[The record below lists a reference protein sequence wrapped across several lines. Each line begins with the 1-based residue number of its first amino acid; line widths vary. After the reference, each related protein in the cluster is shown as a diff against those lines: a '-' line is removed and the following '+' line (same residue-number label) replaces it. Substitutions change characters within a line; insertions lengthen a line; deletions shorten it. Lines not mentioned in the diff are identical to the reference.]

1 MKIAYNWL
9 KQFLPFTQ
17 SPQEISILLTGCG
30 LEVEHLEHWQSL
42 QGGLAGIVVGQILTC
57 MQHPNAD
64 RLKITTV
71 EVGDGEPKQ
80 IVCGAPNVAAGQK
93 VIVAL
98 PAAILFPSHGDS
110 FTIKNSKIR
119 GETSEGMICAEDEIG
134 LGESHAGIMILP
146 EDTQVG
152 LSAADYFQVE
162 QDWIFEIGLT
172 PNRADAASH
181 LGVARDLKALL
192 GKANNLKLT
201 LPDVNDIKVEKTSNA
216 ISVEV
221 KDVNS
226 CLRYSGIQI
235 DGVRIEESPTW
246 LKNKLKSIGVR
257 SINNIVDIGN
267 YVMFAVGQPMH
278 AFDADKIAGNKITVG
293 TLKKGDKFTTLDE
306 VEHELNGT
314 ELMIADDNG
323 GLCIAGVFGGMHSGV
338 SSQTTNLFLE
348 SACFNPVQV
357 RKAARA
363 HGLHTDSSFRFERGT
378 DPEIT
383 VYALK
388 FAAKLITELAG
399 GKVSS
404 DIIDIYPEPVQ
415 WKEIILSLDYVNML
429 AGNDLAKEEIIRI
442 LTDLQIRIVKE
453 SDQELI
459 LSIPPFKV
467 EVTRQADVVE
477 EILRIY
483 GYNTIT
489 LPKKLSISVAAV
501 AKPDPEAINYRLGE
515 WLVANGFNEILNNS
529 LTKISSTDVIA
540 LPENSE
546 AIKVLNPLSNDLGM
560 LRHTMLLTGL
570 ESLSYN
576 INRKQKDLKFFET
589 GKTYLKINNRYHEQK
604 NLALWIS
611 GNRHEEHWKI
621 KATDFDIYYLKAIV
635 SNLLES
641 IGVNTRTQ
649 LKLSEYHD
657 ATFAAA
663 LKFEA
668 KGKQIVV
675 LGLVNKPILKSA
687 DVSQQVL
694 YAEFNLD
701 ALMKLVPV
709 KDEKAKEAPKYPEVR
724 RDLSML
730 LDRSVHYDA
739 IEQLAYSTE
748 PKLLKNVN
756 LFDVYE
762 GEKIGEGKK
771 SYALAFTLSDEES
784 TLQDKQIDGVMN
796 KLMKQ
801 FEEKL
806 GAQIRKN

>member
-17 SPQEISILLTGCG
+17 SAQEISILLTGCG
-30 LEVEHLEHWQSL
+30 LEVEHLEQWQSL
-42 QGGLAGIVVGQILTC
+42 QGGLAGIVVGQVLSCIP
-57 MQHPNAD
+57 HPNAD
-64 RLKITTV
+64 RLKITIV
-71 EVGDGEPKQ
+71 DVSDGEPKQ

-98 PAAILFPSHGDS
+98 PGAILFPSHGDS

-119 GETSEGMICAEDEIG
+119 GENSEGMICAEDEIG

-146 EDTQVG
+146 EDTKIG
-152 LSAADYFQVE
+152 LPAADYFQVE

-192 GKANNLKLT
+192 GNENKLELH
-201 LPDVNDIKVEKTSNA
+201 LPDVSDVIFENTVNT

-221 KDVNS
+221 KDHDA
-226 CLRYSGIQI
+226 CIRYSGVQI
-235 DGVRIEESPTW
+235 NGVQICESPIW

-267 YVMFAVGQPMH
+267 YVMFAFGQPMH
-278 AFDADKIAGNKITVG
+278 AFDADKISGNKIIVG
-293 TLKKGDKFTTLDE
+293 TLKNGDKFTTLDE
-306 VEHELNGT
+306 VEHVLNGT
-314 ELMIADDNG
+314 ELMIADEKG
-323 GLCIAGVFGGMHSGV
+323 GLCIAGVFGGFHSGV
-338 SSQTTNLFLE
+338 SSRTTNLFLE

-363 HGLHTDSSFRFERGT
+363 HGMHTDSSFRFERGT

-388 FAAKLITELAG
+388 YAAKLITELAG
-399 GKVSS
+399 GQISA
-404 DIIDIYPEPVQ
+404 DLIDIYTEPVQ

-429 AGNDLAKEEIIRI
+429 AGNNLAKEEIKRI
-442 LTDLQIRIVKE
+442 LTDLQIKIVKE
-453 SDQELI
+453 NDQELV
-459 LSIPPFKV
+459 LNIPPFKV

-501 AKPDPEAINYRLGE
+501 VKPDPEVINYRLGE

-529 LTKISSTDVIA
+529 LSKISSTDVIA
-540 LPENSE
+540 LPENAE
-546 AIKVLNPLSNDLGM
+546 AIIVLNPLSNDLGM

-570 ESLSYN
+570 ESLAYN

-589 GKTYLKINNRYHEQK
+589 GKTYLKVNSRYQEQK
-604 NLALWIS
+604 NLSLWIS
-611 GNRHEEHWKI
+611 GNRHEENWKI
-621 KATDFDIYYLKAIV
+621 KAVDFDIYYLKAIV
-635 SNLLES
+635 TNLFES
-641 IGVNTRTQ
+641 IGVNSRTQ
-649 LKLSEYHD
+649 LKLSEFHD

-675 LGLVNKPILKSA
+675 LGIVNKPILKSA
-687 DVSQQVL
+687 DLSQQVL

-701 ALMKLVPV
+701 ALMRLVPI
-709 KDEKAKEAPKYPEVR
+709 KDEKAKEAPKFPEVR
-724 RDLSML
+724 RDLSLL
-730 LDRSVHYDA
+730 LDRTVHYDT

-748 PKLLKNVN
+748 TKLLKNVN

-771 SYALAFTLSDEES
+771 SYALSFTLSDEES
-784 TLQDKQIDGVMN
+784 TLQDKQIDVVMN

>member
-17 SPQEISILLTGCG
+17 TPQEISVLLTDCG
-30 LEVEHLEHWQSL
+30 LEVEHLEEWLSH
-42 QGGLAGIVVGQILTC
+42 QGGLKGIVIGHVITC
-57 MQHPNAD
+57 IQHPNAD

-71 EVGDGEPKQ
+71 EIGDGVPKQ
-80 IVCGAPNVAAGQK
+80 IICGGPNVAAGQK
-93 VIVAL
+93 VVIAL
-98 PAAILFPSHGDS
+98 PGATLYPSSGEP
-110 FTIKNSKIR
+110 FTIKSSKIR
-119 GETSEGMICAEDEIG
+119 GENSEGMICAEDEIG
-134 LGESHAGIMILP
+134 IGESHAGVMVLP
-146 EDTQVG
+146 DNCIVG
-152 LSAADYFQVE
+152 SPAADYFQVE

-192 GKANNLKLT
+192 GKDKLSIT
-201 LPDVNDIKVEKTSNA
+201 MPEIQLVND
-216 ISVEV
+216 EV
-221 KDVNS
+221 KKNTITVDIKDNTS
-226 CLRYSGIQI
+226 CVRYSGLQI
-235 DGVRIEESPTW
+235 NGVQIGESPSW

-267 YVMFAVGQPMH
+267 YVMYTIGQPLH
-278 AFDADKIAGNKITVG
+278 AFDADKISGNKIIVG
-293 TLKKGDKFTTLDE
+293 ALAKGSKFTTLDE
-306 VEHELNGT
+306 IEHELNGT
-314 ELMIADDNG
+314 ELMIADEKG
-323 GLCIAGVFGGMHSGV
+323 GLCIAGVFGGFHSGV
-338 SSQTTNLFLE
+338 SASTKNIFLE

-383 VYALK
+383 LYALK
-388 FAAKLITELAG
+388 FAAKLITEIAG
-399 GKVSS
+399 GNISS
-404 DIIDIYPEPVQ
+404 SIIDLYPEPVQ
-415 WKEIILSLDYVNML
+415 WKEILLSLDYVNML
-429 AGNDLAKEEIIRI
+429 AGNDLSKDEIKRI
-442 LTDLQIRIVKE
+442 LLDLQIKIIKE
-453 SDQELI
+453 SDTELV

-489 LPKKLSISVAAV
+489 LPKKLSISVAPV

-515 WLVANGFNEILNNS
+515 WLVANGYNEILNNS
-529 LTKISSTDVIA
+529 LTKISSVDVIS
-540 LPENSE
+540 LPEKAE
-546 AIKVLNPLSNDLGM
+546 AALLLNPLSNDLGM

-570 ESLSYN
+570 GTLSYN
-576 INRKQKDLKFFET
+576 INRKQKELKFFET
-589 GKTYLKINNRYHEQK
+589 GKTYLKINGRYKEQK
-604 NLALWIS
+604 NLAIWIT

-621 KATDFDIYYLKAIV
+621 KSTEYDIYYLKSIV
-635 SNLLES
+635 TNLLES
-641 IGVNTRTQ
+641 IGINIRKKM
-649 LKLSEYHD
+649 KLSEFQNLTY
-657 ATFAAA
+657 AAA

-668 KGKQIVV
+668 NGKQIAEF
-675 LGLVNKPILKSA
+675 GLVSKSVLKTA
-687 DVSQQVL
+687 DISQQVL

-701 ALMKLVPV
+701 ALLKLVSS
-709 KDEKAKEAPKYPEVR
+709 KDEKAKEAPKFPEVR

-730 LDRSVHYDA
+730 LDRAVHYDA

-756 LFDVYE
+756 LFDIYE
-762 GEKIGEGKK
+762 GEKVGEGKK
-771 SYALAFTLSDEES
+771 SYALSFTLSDEES

-801 FEEKL
+801 FEDKL
-806 GAQIRKN
+806 GAQIRRS